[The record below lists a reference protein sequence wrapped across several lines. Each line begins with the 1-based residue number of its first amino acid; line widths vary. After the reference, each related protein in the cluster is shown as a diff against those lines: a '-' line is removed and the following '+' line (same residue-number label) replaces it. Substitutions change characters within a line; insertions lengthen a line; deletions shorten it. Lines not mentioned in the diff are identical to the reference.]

1 LAKKQTARIS
11 KAVNLGW
18 KSAVDFLLLTLAIY
32 FVLRWGQHGR
42 VMRFAL
48 TLVGLRLLAMLARQY
63 EMLITASL
71 LDGALL
77 LAVLVL
83 LIVYQ
88 PEIRR
93 SLASLDILGRLL
105 PPSGAPE
112 QPSMRAVAAAAFSLA
127 EKGCGALIVVQ
138 RRDPVDVF
146 VTGATGLSGH
156 ISREI
161 LESVFQK
168 ESPVHDGA
176 TVIEDGTILCVGG
189 ILPLSQRTDLPQAY
203 GTRHRAAVGLSEVCD
218 AAVIVVS
225 EERGEVT
232 LVQGGK
238 VEVFTRTDHLVER
251 LRRTRVQTNEKNG
264 ERWHRWFTAHLKL
277 KATAVLLGVL
287 VWSLTVGMGR
297 TVRTQWVP
305 VEFVRVPA
313 GLTIEEQS
321 TESVRVQM
329 RSSKWVFD
337 SVTLSGMVARIS
349 LEGAKAGRQSIVVT
363 PAALE
368 PPPGIH
374 VQTVTPERLVV
385 VLRPELQKGG
395 EGGQGK

>member
-1 LAKKQTARIS
+1 
-11 KAVNLGW
+11 VNFGW

-42 VMRFAL
+42 VMCFAV
-48 TLVGLRLLAMLARQY
+48 TLVGLRLLAMVARQY
-63 EMLITASL
+63 DMFITASL

-77 LAVLVL
+77 LAMLVL

-93 SLASLDILGRLL
+93 SLATLDIVGRLL
-105 PPSGAPE
+105 PPPTAPD
-112 QPSMRAVAAAAFSLA
+112 QPAMRAVASAAFSLA

-168 ESPVHDGA
+168 DSPVHDGA
-176 TVIEDGTILCVGG
+176 TVIDNGTILCVGG
-189 ILPLSQRTDLPQAY
+189 ILPLSQRADLPQAY

-225 EERGEVT
+225 EERGEVS
-232 LVQGGK
+232 LVQRGQ
-238 VEVFTRTDHLVER
+238 VEVFTRTDHLVEQ
-251 LRRTRVQTNEKNG
+251 LRRIRVGTTGTSG
-264 ERWHRWFTAHLKL
+264 ERWHRWFTAHLRL
-277 KATAVLLGVL
+277 KVAAVLLTVL
-287 VWSLTVGMGR
+287 VWSLTLGVGR

-321 TESVRVQM
+321 TETLRVQM

-349 LEGAKAGRQSIVVT
+349 LEGAKPGRQSIIVT
-363 PAALE
+363 PDALE
-368 PPPGIH
+368 PPPGIQ

-385 VLRPELQKGG
+385 VLRPEPKNV
-395 EGGQGK
+395 EGSQSK